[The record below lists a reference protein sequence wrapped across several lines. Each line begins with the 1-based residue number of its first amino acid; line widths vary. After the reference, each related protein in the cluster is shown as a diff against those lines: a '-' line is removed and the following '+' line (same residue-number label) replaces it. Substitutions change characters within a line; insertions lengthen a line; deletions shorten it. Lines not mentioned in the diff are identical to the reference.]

1 MMMLVFVVGF
11 VAHDVRTQG
20 SFADSTTALY
30 LERSGVTGV
39 SQQAW
44 SKVSLYG
51 QQGVG

>member
-11 VAHDVRTQG
+11 VAHDIRTQG

-30 LERSGVTGV
+30 LERSGVTAV

-44 SKVSLYG
+44 SKASLYG